1 MAWRL
6 HLANQAVRSI
16 AILPAQKPL
25 LAAWLRADRVA
36 LFDLKTG
43 TPQDDLTFF
52 AAPTAGRDSAAWGA
66 FIAGL
71 RAPNGAFFPTVELD
85 GLTAHLSDDGR
96 LRLYDLGNGA
106 LALDNDGVEIALDT
120 GDAHSFPALVLDRLF
135 GASAALDETGKL
147 HIYRQHI
154 RIGAFDIGLSPQPE
168 MGVHLAMVRGG
179 GTIYASDGASIVMVD
194 SGGQVRKRLETHY
207 NIRRLSCSPDGAYV
221 ATIDFDN
228 GVLRV
233 YNGADL
239 TPTHQRFA
247 IDLVADA
254 TQVQLLADLPPTF
267 VAPST
272 LACDDSGRVAFSMAG
287 VVCVSH
293 LARMDALPRPRPL
306 L

>member
-6 HLANQAVRSI
+6 HLANQAVRAI
-16 AILPAQKPL
+16 AILPAETSL
-25 LAAWLRADRVA
+25 VAAWLRADRVA
-36 LFDLKTG
+36 LFDLNSG
-43 TPQDDLTFF
+43 APHDDLTLFV
-52 AAPTAGRDSAAWGA
+52 APTSGRDSAAWGA

-71 RAPNGAFFPTVELD
+71 RAPNGAFFPSVQLD
-85 GLTAHLSDDGR
+85 GLTAYLSDDGR
-96 LRLYDLGNGA
+96 LRLYDLGYGA

-120 GDAHSFPALVLDRLF
+120 GDAHNFPALALDRLF
-135 GASAALDETGKL
+135 GGSAVLDESGKL
-147 HIYRQHI
+147 YIYRQHV
-154 RIGAFDIGLSPQPE
+154 RVGVFDIGLAPHPE
-168 MGVHLAMVRGG
+168 MRLHVNMTRGG
-179 GTIYASDGASIVMVD
+179 GMIYASDGACIVQID
-194 SGGQVRKRLETHY
+194 SGGKIRKRLDTHY
-207 NIRRLSCSPDGAYV
+207 NIRQIACSPDGRYL
-221 ATIDFDN
+221 ATIDLDN

-233 YNGADL
+233 YNGENL

-272 LACDDSGRVAFSMAG
+272 LACDDTGRIAFSMAG

-293 LARMDALPRPRPL
+293 LAHMDELPRPRPL